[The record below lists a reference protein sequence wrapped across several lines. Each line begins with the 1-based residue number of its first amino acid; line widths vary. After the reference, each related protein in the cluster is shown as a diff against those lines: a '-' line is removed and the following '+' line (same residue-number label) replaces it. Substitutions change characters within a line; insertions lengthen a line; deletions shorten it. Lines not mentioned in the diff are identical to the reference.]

1 MKVVFMGS
9 SEFAVPS
16 LLALQ
21 EGGHQVV
28 GVVSQPDKAKG
39 RGKKISPTPIKAKAA
54 EMGLEVYQTDNI
66 KSSQALD
73 QIRQWDPE
81 IITVASYGQII
92 PPAILNYPPF
102 GCINVHASILPR
114 YRGAAPIQRAI
125 MAGEKSTGVTI
136 MYMDEGLDTGDI
148 IAQESVDISEDMD
161 GGMLEELLAHKGAR
175 LLLEVI
181 QNLERGVI
189 SRVKQDDS
197 QATYAH
203 MLKRKDEWIDWTR
216 TAQEIC
222 NQIRGLSPAPG
233 AYTLLDGI
241 KLKIFAAR
249 LTDERCSGLAG
260 QIVALSKKGFV
271 VKTGEQCLEIL
282 EVQKEGKKRSK
293 AVDFVRGYRDLE
305 GRVLG
310 QKGG

>member
-161 GGMLEELLAHKGAR
+161 GGMLEELLAHK
-175 LLLEVI
+175 
-181 QNLERGVI
+181 
-189 SRVKQDDS
+189 
-197 QATYAH
+197 
-203 MLKRKDEWIDWTR
+203 
-216 TAQEIC
+216 
-222 NQIRGLSPAPG
+222 
-233 AYTLLDGI
+233 
-241 KLKIFAAR
+241 
-249 LTDERCSGLAG
+249 
-260 QIVALSKKGFV
+260 
-271 VKTGEQCLEIL
+271 
-282 EVQKEGKKRSK
+282 
-293 AVDFVRGYRDLE
+293 
-305 GRVLG
+305 
-310 QKGG
+310 

>member
-1 MKVVFMGS
+1 
-9 SEFAVPS
+9 
-16 LLALQ
+16 
-21 EGGHQVV
+21 
-28 GVVSQPDKAKG
+28 
-39 RGKKISPTPIKAKAA
+39 
-54 EMGLEVYQTDNI
+54 
-66 KSSQALD
+66 
-73 QIRQWDPE
+73 
-81 IITVASYGQII
+81 
-92 PPAILNYPPF
+92 
-102 GCINVHASILPR
+102 
-114 YRGAAPIQRAI
+114 
-125 MAGEKSTGVTI
+125 
-136 MYMDEGLDTGDI
+136 
-148 IAQESVDISEDMD
+148 
-161 GGMLEELLAHKGAR
+161 
-175 LLLEVI
+175 LLEVI

-203 MLKRKDEWIDWTR
+203 MLKREDEWIDWTR